1 MSRQRKLPDGMTTRE
16 GRKGYYADF
25 TVGGRRVRDFL
36 STDFK
41 AACQILNDLK
51 ARADKGDFALMDN
64 NCALADLRE
73 KYVRHCRQAREA
85 STVRCY

>member
-1 MSRQRKLPDGMTTRE
+1 MARKRKLPDGMTQRP

-25 TVGGRRVRDFL
+25 TVSGRRCRDFL

-51 ARADKGDFALMDN
+51 ARADKGDFGLMDN
-64 NCALADLRE
+64 SYPLEDLR
-73 KYVRHCRQAREA
+73 RHYLAHCK
-85 STVRCY
+85 